1 MVAVVSNTKTKYSGV
16 YRDAKGKYFY
26 NIFLGR
32 DLNGKQKFKKG
43 RVSGKKLILRQEKRT
58 MIS

>member
-43 RVSGKKLILRQEKRT
+43 RRDALGNVIKLRH
-58 MIS
+58 

>member
-43 RVSGKKLILRQEKRT
+43 RRDALGHLFFSKSSSQR
-58 MIS
+58 S